1 MKNKIHSV
9 HIRTTFGITSFWVQK
24 QDNGKF
30 HFQMDSCN
38 AELSR
43 KNLKELISE
52 IEQVLS
58 E

>member
-9 HIRTTFGITSFWVQK
+9 YIRTALGTTSFWVQK
-24 QDNGKF
+24 QDDGKF
-30 HFQMDSCN
+30 HFQMDSCE